1 MKKIYNVSIELMGDE
16 EELIAV
22 RYFSYMVSAD
32 CSASAINKA
41 FEEIYKDESNY
52 DREVLTIQLNK
63 IDILRA

>member
-1 MKKIYNVSIELMGDE
+1 MKKIYSVSIEMTSDE
-16 EELIAV
+16 EELISV

-41 FEEIYKDESNY
+41 FEEIYQDENNY
-52 DREVLTIQLNK
+52 NREVLTIQLNK